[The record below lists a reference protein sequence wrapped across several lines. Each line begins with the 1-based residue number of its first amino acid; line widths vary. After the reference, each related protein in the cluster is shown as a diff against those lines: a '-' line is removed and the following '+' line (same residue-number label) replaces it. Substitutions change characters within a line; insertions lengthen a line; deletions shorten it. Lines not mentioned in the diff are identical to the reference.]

1 MGPASSSAFSNLSLS
16 SLRTSALFP
25 WRNANHI
32 EKPSRS
38 IVIVPTLMPM
48 PALASVKID
57 FRWSFVGIR
66 LGIIRSMFGL
76 VFSLEIVA
84 VEDIDVDANTSDVK
98 AKSVG
103 RLD

>member
-1 MGPASSSAFSNLSLS
+1 
-16 SLRTSALFP
+16 
-25 WRNANHI
+25 
-32 EKPSRS
+32 
-38 IVIVPTLMPM
+38 MPM
-48 PALASVKID
+48 PALASVEID